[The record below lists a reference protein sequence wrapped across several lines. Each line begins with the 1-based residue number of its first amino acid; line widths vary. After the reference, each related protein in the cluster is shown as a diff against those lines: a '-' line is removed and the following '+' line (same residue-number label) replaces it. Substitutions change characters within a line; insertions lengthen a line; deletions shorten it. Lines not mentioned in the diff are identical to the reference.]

1 MKTKEEL
8 IKYLESE
15 IESCFKR
22 SQNWTKK
29 MAESHGFGLEYVM
42 ASQMQNW
49 YNGQEVA
56 LRKLLI
62 ELTK

>member
-22 SQNWTKK
+22 SQNWTNK
-29 MAESHGFGLEYVM
+29 MVEAKGFGLEYVM

-56 LRKLLI
+56 LRKLLK